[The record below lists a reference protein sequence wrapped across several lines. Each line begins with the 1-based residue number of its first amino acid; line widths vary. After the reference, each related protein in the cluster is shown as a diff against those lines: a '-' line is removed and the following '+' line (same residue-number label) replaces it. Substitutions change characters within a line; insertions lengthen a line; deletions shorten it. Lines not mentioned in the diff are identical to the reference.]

1 MISVI
6 LCAGKSTRTYPL
18 TVTRP
23 KPLLPVVNKPIIE
36 YQLSALSSFTDKFI
50 LVVGYRREMIMKRL
64 GNVWNGVKIEYI
76 VQEEQKGTG
85 HAVLLCEEQ
94 VKGRFI
100 VVNGDDLFSP
110 EDLKRLSQ
118 QMRPT
123 ALVKEVEDPR
133 SYGIYEI
140 DSDGKVRRLVEKPK
154 TVFSHLANIGAYL
167 FTPEIF
173 PAIRNTSLSE
183 RGEIEITSAIQ
194 GLAEQSGFWVIYAE
208 DYWLPIGYPWD
219 LLKANAFLLDR
230 MTGTK
235 ILGKLCEGV
244 HIEGN
249 VFIDEDTIVK
259 PGVVIEGPVY
269 IGKNCTIGPNCWI
282 RPYTTIGNQCRVG
295 QASEIK
301 NSILFDGA
309 YAPHQNYV
317 GDSILGEG
325 VNLGCGTVTANVRHD
340 GQTHKSVVNGVLIDT
355 GLKKLGAII
364 GDSVHTGILTA
375 IYPGR
380 KMWPNTFTRPGE
392 IVDRDIIGEEFEN
405 EAKE

>member
-18 TVTRP
+18 TITRP
-23 KPLLPVVNKPIIE
+23 KPLLPVANKPIIE
-36 YQLSALSSFTDKFI
+36 YQLSALSPFTEKFI
-50 LVVGYRREMIMKRL
+50 LVVGYRREMIMGKL
-64 GNVWNGVKIEYI
+64 GDCWNGIPIEYVI
-76 VQEEQKGTG
+76 QEEQKGTG
-85 HAVLLCEEQ
+85 HAVLLCEKYIEEPF
-94 VKGRFI
+94 V

-110 EDLKRLSQ
+110 TDLLKLSKQ
-118 QMRPT
+118 NRPS

-133 SYGIYEI
+133 AYGIYDVDE
-140 DSDGKVRRLVEKPK
+140 GNKVRRLVEKPK
-154 TVFSHLANIGAYL
+154 VVFSNLANIGAYL

-173 PAIRNTSLSE
+173 SYLHKTPLSE

-194 GLAEQSGFWVIYAE
+194 SMAEERGFWVVPAE
-208 DYWLPIGYPWD
+208 GYWLPIGYPWD
-219 LLKANAFLLDR
+219 LLRANAFLLDM
-230 MTGTK
+230 MTETK
-235 ILGKLCEGV
+235 VLGKVYDGV
-244 HIEGN
+244 TIEGK
-249 VFIDEDTIVK
+249 VFVDEGTVIK
-259 PGVVIEGPVY
+259 PGVMIEGPVY
-269 IGKNCTIGPNCWI
+269 IGKNCLIGPNCWI
-282 RPYTTIGNQCRVG
+282 RPYTTIGNNCRVG

-301 NSILFDGA
+301 NSILFDYA

-355 GLKKLGAII
+355 GLKKLGAVL
-364 GDSVHTGILTA
+364 GDNVHTGILTA

-392 IVDRDIIGEEFEN
+392 IVDRDVIGEEIGN
-405 EAKE
+405 